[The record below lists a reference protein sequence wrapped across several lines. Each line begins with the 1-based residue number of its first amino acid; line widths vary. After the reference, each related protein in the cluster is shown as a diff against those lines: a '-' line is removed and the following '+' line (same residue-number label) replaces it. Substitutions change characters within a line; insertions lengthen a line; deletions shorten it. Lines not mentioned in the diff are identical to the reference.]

1 MNLVTLV
8 IYYAVFAYHG
18 KCCHGLLHLGAL
30 AEVPLKNVKFWGWSS
45 LIVSPLSCFFLSVPY
60 VALEYYVL
68 TGYEKQDME
77 GHCGPPWYWRLIEC
91 GLHITETLHQELAAL
106 RMPLR
111 PGRH

>member
-1 MNLVTLV
+1 MLPWATSLGSSGRGSLKECKVL
-8 IYYAVFAYHG
+8 
-18 KCCHGLLHLGAL
+18 GL
-30 AEVPLKNVKFWGWSS
+30 VKFDSEPIE
-45 LIVSPLSCFFLSVPY
+45 LFFFWSVPY